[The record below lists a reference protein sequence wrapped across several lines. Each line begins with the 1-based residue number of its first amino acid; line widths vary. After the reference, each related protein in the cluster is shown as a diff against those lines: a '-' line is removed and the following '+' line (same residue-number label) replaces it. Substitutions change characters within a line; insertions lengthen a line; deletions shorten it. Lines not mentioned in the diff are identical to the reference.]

1 MNKTFK
7 SRIGLEFVI
16 PIIIIFGTILFL
28 TTYEKPSWLGVFIL
42 LAVITIITH
51 LFLSTSYTI
60 EGENLKIKSGIFYNK
75 TVHIKDI
82 TSISETNSFLSSP
95 ATSLD
100 RLAIS
105 FGKYDC
111 VIISPKQKKEFID
124 TIVSLNSTVEVKLK
138 KK

>member
-7 SRIGLEFVI
+7 SRIGLEFAI

-28 TTYEKPSWLGVFIL
+28 TTYENPSWLGVFIL